1 MHQFTLP
8 DLDRFEAW
16 RDQARACANACV
28 PACSVSWRTGTD
40 APALFTDTVPP
51 LPEKNGKPVRAPKGF
66 LDLARLV
73 CAHESGEAFNLLY
86 RLLIRMQGYPCLLS
100 DRSDPDVET
109 ARRIEKSVRRD
120 MHKMKAFVRFREFAV
135 HGELAG
141 RRRFFA
147 WFEPSHNIVQLA
159 GPFFAR
165 RFADMDWVI
174 ATPRVTAIY
183 ENENLRFDASPA
195 NRPDLTDQTEELWK
209 TYFTH
214 IFNPARLKVKAMCA
228 EMPKKYWK
236 NLPEAETIPL
246 LIREAESRS
255 LVMRDTAPTPV
266 PPKAE
271 RVKARL
277 RQTLDPE
284 HCAGDAAMTSKPS
297 IEELRKD
304 AAACTRCR
312 LCEMATQTV
321 FGEGPEDAGLMVV
334 GEQPGDRE
342 DLAGKPFIGP
352 AGQLFDRIARSVG
365 LDRSECYV
373 TNAVKHFKFRPAG
386 KRRIHQRPEN
396 HEIDTCRWWL
406 DREVEATDPKL
417 ILAMGATALRALTG
431 NATGILRR
439 RGAIEQSRYGI
450 PVFVTVHPSFVLR
463 LPNENDRAVEE
474 ARFAADLA
482 AALDFMRQ
490 GRILQSE

>member
-1 MHQFTLP
+1 
-8 DLDRFEAW
+8 
-16 RDQARACANACV
+16 
-28 PACSVSWRTGTD
+28 
-40 APALFTDTVPP
+40 
-51 LPEKNGKPVRAPKGF
+51 
-66 LDLARLV
+66 
-73 CAHESGEAFNLLY
+73 
-86 RLLIRMQGYPCLLS
+86 
-100 DRSDPDVET
+100 
-109 ARRIEKSVRRD
+109 
-120 MHKMKAFVRFREFAV
+120 
-135 HGELAG
+135 
-141 RRRFFA
+141 
-147 WFEPSHNIVQLA
+147 
-159 GPFFAR
+159 
-165 RFADMDWVI
+165 
-174 ATPRVTAIY
+174 
-183 ENENLRFDASPA
+183 
-195 NRPDLTDQTEELWK
+195 
-209 TYFTH
+209 
-214 IFNPARLKVKAMCA
+214 
-228 EMPKKYWK
+228 
-236 NLPEAETIPL
+236 
-246 LIREAESRS
+246 
-255 LVMRDTAPTPV
+255 
-266 PPKAE
+266 
-271 RVKARL
+271 
-277 RQTLDPE
+277 
-284 HCAGDAAMTSKPS
+284 MTSKPS

-431 NATGILRR
+431 NATGILKR

-450 PVFVTVHPSFVLR
+450 PVFVTVHPSYVLR

-490 GRILQSE
+490 GRMLQSE